1 MLLVAAAL
9 EEELKTAMIGYEDLH
24 VLQHKG
30 LHLWQGVRNGK
41 PVRFLKTGVGPK
53 RSSKNLKNALLVVNP
68 DRILVTGYAGAIDP
82 ELKLGD
88 LVVVERAHCIVMDKN
103 NADWEHAQVNGTFD
117 LADSRVLRHFAK
129 SIGIE
134 VRAGDT
140 LTSAHV
146 LGSPE
151 HKRILRERFHAS
163 IVDMETAA
171 LAEVAL
177 SRSVPLSCVRVVSD
191 EAGDSFL
198 EPFAYDPS
206 MPIPSRAKRLLDTGI
221 VQTYR
226 EWKKNAEVARKHLSR
241 FLAQYP

>member
-1 MLLVAAAL
+1 
-9 EEELKTAMIGYEDLH
+9 
-24 VLQHKG
+24 
-30 LHLWQGVRNGK
+30 
-41 PVRFLKTGVGPK
+41 
-53 RSSKNLKNALLVVNP
+53 
-68 DRILVTGYAGAIDP
+68 
-82 ELKLGD
+82 
-88 LVVVERAHCIVMDKN
+88 MDKD
-103 NADWEHAQVNGTFD
+103 NADWEHAQVKDTFD
-117 LADSRVLRHFAK
+117 MADSRVLRHFAK

-134 VRAGDT
+134 AHAGDT

-151 HKRILRERFHAS
+151 NKKILRERFHAS

-171 LAEVAL
+171 LAEVAA
-177 SRSVPLSCVRVVSD
+177 SRCVPLSSIRVVSD
-191 EAGDSFL
+191 EAADTFL

-241 FLAQYP
+241 FLAQYL